1 MIEYLLIGVMI
12 GIAICLIIKFLDY
25 LYKES
30 RLVPDFTDREIHEL
44 KNVVRERLGGTV
56 RPLPPGFEERRK

>member
-1 MIEYLLIGVMI
+1 MINAYLQGVLL
-12 GIAICLIIKFLDY
+12 GLVIAIIVAYFYY

-30 RLVPDFTDREIHEL
+30 RPVPDFTDREIHEL

-56 RPLPPGFEERRK
+56 RPLPPPPG